1 MPFCPSCGAE
11 YRAGFATCADCRVA
25 LVDSPPPPGAP
36 ARTPRH
42 EADVPVA
49 RAPNRPLAEMW
60 AELLGQHSIA
70 CRLAPL
76 SVADSVY
83 VTSQGAVELR
93 VRAIDAGRA
102 RALLPDE
109 AHLAVAVVNPS
120 ESEPAAPDDPV
131 TRRLRWLVLL
141 GLALVVLLLL
151 AWAIRTSAINGYL

>member
-11 YRAGFATCADCRVA
+11 YRPRFATCADCRVA
-25 LVDSPPPPGAP
+25 LVDAPPQGAP
-36 ARTPRH
+36 ARARLH

-49 RAPNRPLAEMW
+49 RAPNQPLAQMW
-60 AELLGQHSIA
+60 AELLGQHGIA

-83 VTSQGAVELR
+83 VPSQGAVELR
-93 VRAIDAGRA
+93 VRAIDAARA

-109 AHLAVAVVNPS
+109 AHLAVAAVDPS
-120 ESEPAAPDDPV
+120 ESEPPVPDDPV
-131 TRRLRWLVLL
+131 TRRLRWLVLV

-151 AWAIRTSAINGYL
+151 AWAIRTSAANGYL

>member
-11 YRAGFATCADCRVA
+11 YRPGFETCADCRVA
-25 LVDSPPPPGAP
+25 LVDAPPQRAP
-36 ARTPRH
+36 ARARLH

-60 AELLGQHSIA
+60 AELLGQHGIA

-76 SVADSVY
+76 SVAETVY
-83 VTSQGAVELR
+83 VPSQGGVEVR
-93 VRAIDAGRA
+93 VRAIDAARA
-102 RALLPDE
+102 QALLPAD
-109 AHLAVAVVNPS
+109 AHLELAEGETEAA
-120 ESEPAAPDDPV
+120 EPAVPDDPL

-141 GLALVVLLLL
+141 GVILVVLIVL